1 MNEPIQRTGDTG
13 VQVSLDFPDS
23 KSREDFEVAFRGWL
37 KEYQQR
43 ATIQRSLQAAATSA
57 AEEEDD
63 TMGHLVRIT
72 IKDRAGKVIESTYI
86 NII

>member
-13 VQVSLDFPDS
+13 VQVSLDFPDG

-57 AEEEDD
+57 AEEGDD
-63 TMGHLVRIT
+63 TAGHLLRMT
-72 IKDRAGKVIESTYI
+72 LRDRAGKVTDSYYVNLI
-86 NII
+86 